1 MCLRHNQAIGGLS
14 MIVKVGG
21 SLNRKDLSDA
31 IYRNLTTISH
41 RDAARLVDEVFAEII
56 EALARNEDVKLR
68 GFGVFKVQH
77 KKERLGRNPKSG
89 VAAVVVPRRVVK
101 FSANTSLR
109 ALINGDAKLKISQ
122 FDDE

>member
-1 MCLRHNQAIGGLS
+1 

-68 GFGVFKVQH
+68 GFGVFKLQH

-89 VAAVVVPRRVVK
+89 AAAVIVPRRVVK

-109 ALINGDAKLKISQ
+109 ALINGDAKSKISQ